1 MSKKNITQ
9 EEIEAID
16 KLVLADA
23 VYESVVA
30 QLKIDFDDEIYV
42 TLVMGMLKRQT
53 KDHLIFSIWKN
64 MGDAQLDHFRSYMNQ
79 MAVIAPFLSHEDLL
93 IKFATMYPELKS
105 KIFAGLTEFFKGFIK
120 RFNEVA
126 GA

>member
-30 QLKIDFDDEIYV
+30 QLKIDFEDEVYV
-42 TLVMGMLKRQT
+42 ALVTGILRRQT

-64 MGDAQLDHFRSYMNQ
+64 MDDAQLDHFRSYMNQ

-93 IKFATMYPELKS
+93 IKFATTYPELKS